1 MHHQITPGAVVQT
14 ADQIELRVR
23 ALEGNVAELE
33 AFDGS
38 FFGFRHVSSLTVCL
52 PPAAETVSA
61 PGLAAA
67 AGTGQGAG
75 TTESMPV
82 PRVESVFSPHAGS
95 ALDIRSDFWDVAP
108 DYGCMDAPSYL
119 PAGSHRTY
127 VCGAGYRWSYSCLD
141 GFGARR
147 ESYA

>member
-38 FFGFRHVSSLTVCL
+38 FVGFRHVSSLTVCL
-52 PPAAETVSA
+52 PPATQAA
-61 PGLAAA
+61 PAQSLAAA

-75 TTESMPV
+75 TRRRRYRAAVVAVTRHDEEVERLRASNLAAFSAHAAYLAAES
-82 PRVESVFSPHAGS
+82 
-95 ALDIRSDFWDVAP
+95 
-108 DYGCMDAPSYL
+108 
-119 PAGSHRTY
+119 
-127 VCGAGYRWSYSCLD
+127 
-141 GFGARR
+141 RR
-147 ESYA
+147 